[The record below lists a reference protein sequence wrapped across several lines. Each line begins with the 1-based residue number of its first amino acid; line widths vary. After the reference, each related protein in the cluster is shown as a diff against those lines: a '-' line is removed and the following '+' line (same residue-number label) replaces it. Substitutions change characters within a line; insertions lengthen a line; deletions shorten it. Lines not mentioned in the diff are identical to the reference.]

1 MPQASRAAQIRRW
14 LARHDLLIA
23 VTLLALA
30 VRLVWNLK
38 VHPPSEYVYSDM
50 GGYVGRADRLLADP
64 LARRPDEAFFPFGA
78 HYLLAAVKAVFGK
91 GNTAATAIYQAVIGA
106 LAVTFMTAMSQRL
119 SGYAGRAR
127 GALRSRWIPG
137 VVGLVGALYYPL
149 VSYGGYHL
157 SEAPYAFFLSASAL
171 LTLRLADDGRRGDA
185 WLLGLTLGLA
195 ATVRPQILM
204 SLPFLGALWLV
215 RRRELRRVRLGL
227 LLRAAIPLAVVLAL
241 SAARAHYH
249 TGRYSV
255 VAQNGAVNRVFGRC
269 HNVKTGGTRSWFGPP
284 PLGALLEYGKRH
296 PNALIKLDPAMGL
309 ELNIKGFL
317 WEEDKLHALA
327 DRCVQKTGWLKQ
339 AEYAAVHA
347 VLLWGYNTA
356 WPDMGQPRFRSTM
369 RAWNG
374 GAMILLLPPL
384 VAAFFLGLRR
394 RFARHGLLGM
404 HLAALCVV
412 AMLYFG
418 DTRLRTPYDA
428 IFIVLAID
436 IYARLGR
443 WLLHRAAQL
452 RR

>member
-23 VTLLALA
+23 VTLVALA

-38 VHPPSEYVYSDM
+38 LHPPSEYVYSDM
-50 GGYVGRADRLLADP
+50 GGYVGRADRLLDSP
-64 LARRPDEAFFPFGA
+64 LVRRPDEAFFPFGA

-106 LAVTFMTAMSQRL
+106 FTVTFMTAMSQRL
-119 SGYAGRAR
+119 TGHARRAPRAR
-127 GALRSRWIPG
+127 GRLIPG
-137 VVGLVGALYYPL
+137 IVGLVGALYYPL
-149 VSYGGYHL
+149 ISYGGYHL

-171 LTLRLADDGRRGDA
+171 LTLRLADDGHRGDA

-195 ATVRPQILM
+195 ATVRPQVLM

-215 RRRELRRVRLGL
+215 RRRELKRVRLGL
-227 LLRAAIPLAVVLAL
+227 LLRAAIPLGVVLAL

-269 HNVKTGGTRSWFGPP
+269 HNVKTEGTRSWFGPP
-284 PLGALLEYGKRH
+284 PLGALMEYEKRH
-296 PNALIKLDPAMGL
+296 PDALIKLDPAMGL
-309 ELNIKGFL
+309 ELKIKGYL

-327 DRCVQKTGWLKQ
+327 DRCVKKTGWLKQ
-339 AEYAAVHA
+339 AEYAGVHA

-356 WPDMGQPRFRSTM
+356 WPDMGQKSFRAIM
-369 RAWNG
+369 RAWNV

-384 VAAFFLGLRR
+384 CAAFFLGLRR

-404 HLAALCVV
+404 HFAAVVVV

-428 IFIVLAID
+428 IFVVLAID
-436 IYARLGR
+436 MYGRLGR
-443 WLLHRAAQL
+443 WLLHRAARL